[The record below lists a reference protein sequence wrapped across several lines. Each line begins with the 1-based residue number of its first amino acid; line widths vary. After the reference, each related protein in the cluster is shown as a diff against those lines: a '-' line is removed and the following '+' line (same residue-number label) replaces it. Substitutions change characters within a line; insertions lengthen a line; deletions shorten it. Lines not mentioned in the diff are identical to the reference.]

1 VVRVLAD
8 RYGVDMG
15 ADCHNLVMNWDE
27 IRTMAADPL
36 VTVVTHT
43 KGHFAVSKLCASRAC
58 EEMGGSADR
67 IERELG
73 VRPIHFSYPYG
84 DPGSA
89 GRRDFALARQVGF
102 KTAVTTR
109 KGMLFPPT
117 DAT

>member
-1 VVRVLAD
+1 
-8 RYGVDMG
+8 
-15 ADCHNLVMNWDE
+15 
-27 IRTMAADPL
+27 
-36 VTVVTHT
+36 
-43 KGHFAVSKLCASRAC
+43 
-58 EEMGGSADR
+58 MGGSADR

-102 KTAVTTR
+102 KTAVTTG